1 MSRLNSDTEV
11 IQEHLTIGLQGFIQ
25 SLVFLVG
32 MFCVLFYISA
42 RLTAVVLVGMAV
54 LGLGVLVF
62 VVIME

>member
-1 MSRLNSDTEV
+1 
-11 IQEHLTIGLQGFIQ
+11 
-25 SLVFLVG
+25 

-54 LGLGVLVF
+54 MGLGVLVF